1 MMMVVTFIPVTTV
14 CRFDKNK
21 REKQSNRI
29 WSSLRCIG
37 YEQSISMSICG
48 FIRDDQFYQYQTQ
61 IDSHIC
67 FFHNFQTQKKKKKMS
82 IPEIQN

>member
-21 REKQSNRI
+21 QKIIGREKQSNRI
-29 WSSLRCIG
+29 WSSVNCIG
-37 YEQSISMSICG
+37 YEQTISESICG

-67 FFHNFQTQKKKKKMS
+67 FFHNFQTQKKKKKR
-82 IPEIQN
+82 